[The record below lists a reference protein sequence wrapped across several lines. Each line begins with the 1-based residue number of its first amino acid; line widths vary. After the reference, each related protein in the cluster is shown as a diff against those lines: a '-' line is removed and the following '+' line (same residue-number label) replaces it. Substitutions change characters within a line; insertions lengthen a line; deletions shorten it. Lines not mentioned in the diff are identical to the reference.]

1 MIEPITASIR
11 IQPTLKHTTHATKLL
26 NSQDSINA
34 SFLSTWRIAKV
45 CRKSFFLRNC
55 SNRIEIC
62 IYIYVFGLAFSFA
75 FNCFKSY
82 KIQILVQ
89 HIQLLRQLG
98 RGSRRDLFVFA
109 ISKPQGLFAISQA
122 KTIYYYYFFFY
133 PELFHILTIAFQDV
147 VTLVIRCIEK
157 KRIFRG
163 NGKLVW
169 F

>member
-1 MIEPITASIR
+1 MYSFNY
-11 IQPTLKHTTHATKLL
+11 L
-26 NSQDSINA
+26 N
-34 SFLSTWRIAKV
+34 
-45 CRKSFFLRNC
+45 
-55 SNRIEIC
+55 
-62 IYIYVFGLAFSFA
+62 GLAFSFT

-122 KTIYYYYFFFY
+122 KTIYYYFFY
-133 PELFHILTIAFQDV
+133 QELFHILTTDV
-147 VTLVIRCIEK
+147 VTLVIRYIEK

-163 NGKLVW
+163 EW
-169 F
+169 